1 MLKPPGQAQT
11 RLRHIQPRLTSFPAP
26 SVRCQTFHGCSG
38 AIAFASSGLGTQR
51 DSRGARS
58 WRRPCGSVQRPGENF
73 SARVCRPFPVAP
85 GVHSH
90 RLASREPDA
99 QILHPLSP
107 YQTRVGSEPPGVA
120 VRSLN
125 LSLSEVLPDDDATR
139 WSVNPLPKKSAFSGP
154 QLSTVHLLGAAGVD
168 RRRTGRCRVLV
179 QVRTARLAVCSPG
192 CPHPP
197 KARSARTAVGRRD
210 WGEGGAHSFVSSR
223 PRSEPRQAA
232 CEPSMQV

>member
-1 MLKPPGQAQT
+1 MALSKDQGRIFLPVCAARFLWRPGSIPTAWHHGSRMHKSYIPSPHIKP
-11 RLRHIQPRLTSFPAP
+11 
-26 SVRCQTFHGCSG
+26 VW
-38 AIAFASSGLGTQR
+38 
-51 DSRGARS
+51 ARS
-58 WRRPCGSVQRPGENF
+58 
-73 SARVCRPFPVAP
+73 
-85 GVHSH
+85 
-90 RLASREPDA
+90 
-99 QILHPLSP
+99 
-107 YQTRVGSEPPGVA
+107 PPGVA

-210 WGEGGAHSFVSSR
+210 WGEGGTHSFVSSR
-223 PRSEPRQAA
+223 PRSELRQAA